1 MSVDDAA
8 ALPPFASPARVVDRG
23 ANLRPAWRPLAVW
36 GATVAVLLIPALW
49 NGVAF
54 VFADTGG
61 YLLRPLEGTLEL
73 GRSALYGAFI
83 AFGVTLDF
91 WPAVLAQAALT
102 AWVIMLTLRTHGHG
116 AGFALAIVPMLALVT
131 SLPWFVGQLMPDIFV
146 PLAVLGLYLLAFRRA
161 QVRTFEIIALTALV
175 AFAIASHM
183 AILATALVLL
193 FALVGLRTM
202 MPRLLPARPNIAA
215 PAGAVASGIALAL
228 ISNLAIAGV
237 LGFTPGGSSFLFG
250 RLIKDGIVAR
260 YLEEKCPD
268 SRLRLCP
275 YRHELPETGDDWLW
289 QDRSPLHQLG
299 GWEEFEPEAKRVIL
313 DTLRL
318 YPAAHVSTALLG
330 TIEQLVTLDTGEG
343 LHPYD
348 NWHVEWVLTQH
359 APNALARYHA
369 SAQYRDRFDFIAI
382 NRVQVPIA
390 LTAMASLP
398 VLFIVLRRRGHA
410 AAALVLT
417 VLIALLANAAICGI
431 FSSPSFRYQSRLVPL
446 AVLAVILAALDLR
459 RSGPAAMT
467 AAAPSRHCATPDGA
481 RSR

>member
-8 ALPPFASPARVVDRG
+8 ALPRFGSSARRIDGG
-23 ANLRPAWRPLAVW
+23 AKLRPPWGPLAVW
-36 GATVAVLLIPALW
+36 AATVTVLLIPALW

-83 AFGVTLDF
+83 ALGIALDF
-91 WPAVLAQAALT
+91 WPAILAQSALT
-102 AWVIMLTLRTHGHG
+102 AWIIMLTLRTHGHG
-116 AGFALAIVPMLALVT
+116 AGVALAIVPMLALAT

-146 PLAVLGLYLLAFRRA
+146 PLAVLGLYLLAFRRV
-161 QVRTFEIIALTALV
+161 QLRTFEVIALTALV

-193 FALVGLRTM
+193 LALAGLRTM
-202 MPRLLPARPNIAA
+202 MPRPLPARPNIAA
-215 PAGAVASGIALAL
+215 PAGAVAGGIALAL

-237 LGFTPGGSSFLFG
+237 VGFTPGGSSFLFG

-260 YLEEKCPD
+260 YLAEKCPD
-268 SRLRLCP
+268 STLRLCP

-313 DTLRL
+313 DTLWL
-318 YPAAHVSTALLG
+318 YGGAHVSTALRS
-330 TIEQLVTLDTGEG
+330 TMEQLVTLDTGEG
-343 LHPYD
+343 LHPHD
-348 NWHVEWVLTQH
+348 NWHVEWVLTRH
-359 APNALARYHA
+359 APNALARYRA
-369 SAQYRDRFDFIAI
+369 SAQYRDRFDFVAI
-382 NRVQVPIA
+382 NRVHVPIA
-390 LTAMASLP
+390 MIAMAALP
-398 VLFIVLRRRGHA
+398 VLFIALRRRGRA

-417 VLIALLANAAICGI
+417 VLIALVANAAICGI
-431 FSSPSFRYQSRLVPL
+431 FSGPSFRYQSRLVPL
-446 AVLAVILAALDLR
+446 AVLAVIMAALDLR
-459 RSGPAAMT
+459 RS
-467 AAAPSRHCATPDGA
+467 A
-481 RSR
+481 RPH

>member
-8 ALPPFASPARVVDRG
+8 TPPRFGSRARLIGRG
-23 ANLRPAWRPLAVW
+23 ANLRLPMGPLAVW
-36 GATVAVLLIPALW
+36 AAAVAILLTPALW
-49 NGVAF
+49 NGIAF

-83 AFGVTLDF
+83 ALGIALDF

-102 AWVIMLTLRTHGHG
+102 AWIVMLTLRTHGHG
-116 AGFALAIVPMLALVT
+116 APSALAIVLVLALTT
-131 SLPWFVGQLMPDIFV
+131 SVPWFVGQLMPDIFV
-146 PLAVLGLYLLAFRRA
+146 PLAVLGLCLLAFRRA
-161 QVRTFEIIALTALV
+161 QVHTFENIALTALV

-193 FALVGLRTM
+193 LALAGLRM
-202 MPRLLPARPNIAA
+202 MPRLLPARANIAA

-250 RLIKDGIVAR
+250 RLVKDGIVAR
-260 YLEEKCPD
+260 YLAEKCPD
-268 SRLRLCP
+268 PTLRLCP

-289 QDRSPLHQLG
+289 QDRSPLHKLG

-313 DTLRL
+313 DTLWL
-318 YPAAHVSTALLG
+318 YGGTHVSTALRSTL
-330 TIEQLVTLDTGEG
+330 EQLVTLDTGEG
-343 LHPYD
+343 LHPHD

-390 LTAMASLP
+390 LTAMVALP
-398 VLFIVLRRRGHA
+398 VLFIVLRRRGSA
-410 AAALVLT
+410 AAALILT

-431 FSSPSFRYQSRLVPL
+431 FSGPSFRYQSRLVPL
-446 AVLAVILAALDLR
+446 AVLAAIMAALDLW

-467 AAAPSRHCATPDGA
+467 VVAPSRHCATPDNA
-481 RSR
+481 LSR